1 MKLLKTPFYIVILLS
16 TILLGACGGE
26 SGAEPTAGNS
36 EIAGIA
42 VNSEIVD
49 TVEIELVEAVD
60 MLDVLLEM
68 NDGETED
75 PYAYMMH
82 YLVTARVINN
92 SEQDIFIQGD
102 GRLEYF
108 DGSEW
113 IPIPAGFPFSMFH
126 PLDGQLIP
134 PNEEE
139 VPSGAFGMPEGVG
152 VDDLFRVIQRVNT
165 TATFEEDGQH
175 DLVLEFQIDGVFI
188 GQ

>member
-36 EIAGIA
+36 EIASIA

-49 TVEIELVEAVD
+49 TVEMEFVEAGD
-60 MLDVLLEM
+60 MFDVLLEV
-68 NDGETED
+68 NGELPED
-75 PYAYMMH
+75 PDEMLRYFV
-82 YLVTARVINN
+82 VTRIINN

-113 IPIPAGFPFSMFH
+113 IPIPAEIDDIMFTFFH
-126 PLDGQLIP
+126 PLNGQLIP
-134 PNEEE
+134 PNESEN
-139 VPSGAFGMPEGVG
+139 PSGAFDMPEGVG

-165 TATFEEDGQH
+165 TATFEEGGQH
-175 DLVLEFQIDGVFI
+175 DFVLEFRLDIDG
-188 GQ
+188 